1 MKKLFSICFLVF
13 ITVQFVKAQTISI
26 AGTVKD
32 KNGSPVSFAFLSD
45 KKYKNATFSDSLGNF
60 TLMVR
65 PDSKLLIKCKGYT
78 DKVVDIDNK
87 TDFGIVLLSNS
98 NESSSNNINEPA
110 SIDNANTL
118 NNAFLPNGAIDKNL
132 SFTEGMTFAAHR
144 KGNLHGSR
152 YFFDN
157 WAHGY
162 IIDKSDSLLQYNNT
176 LFNYDKI
183 SGGLLITR
191 DEKTVMQVNRDQ
203 IKSFALYNG
212 SSMSY
217 IFEKV
222 PDIDNSHYVQVL
234 SSGKKYKF
242 YKLINTRFIKSDYVN
257 NGFTTHGNDYDEY
270 VDEGTYFVLNVSN
283 NQLKKA
289 SLKKKSLKEV
299 FAADADKLNKFM
311 TDNSSDIDDA
321 YLNKL
326 GDYMNQ

>member
-1 MKKLFSICFLVF
+1 M
-13 ITVQFVKAQTISI
+13 VKAQTIT
-26 AGTVKD
+26 AVGTVKD
-32 KNGSPVSFAFLSD
+32 EKGNPVSFAFLSD
-45 KKYKNATFSDSLGNF
+45 KRYKNATFSDSLGNF
-60 TLMVR
+60 NLPVK
-65 PDSKLLIKCKGYT
+65 PDSKLLVKCKGYT

-87 TDFGIVLLSNS
+87 TDFQIVLLSNN

-110 SIDNANTL
+110 SIDNANKL
-118 NNAFLPNGAIDKNL
+118 DNAFLPNGAIDKNL

-162 IIDKSDSLLQYNNT
+162 IIDKSDSLLQYSN
-176 LFNYDKI
+176 LRCNYDKI
-183 SGGLLITR
+183 NGGLLITR
-191 DEKTVMQVNRDQ
+191 DEKSVMEVNRDQ
-203 IKSFALYNG
+203 IKSFALFNG
-212 SSMSY
+212 GNKSY
-217 IFEKV
+217 SFEKV

-234 SSGKKYKF
+234 SSGKKYKL
-242 YKLINTRFIKSDYVN
+242 YKLISTRFIKSDYVN

-270 VDEGTYFVLNVSN
+270 VDEGTYYVLNVSN
-283 NQLKKA
+283 NQLKKF

-299 FAADADKLNKFM
+299 FSADGNNLNKFM